1 MKLTCDS
8 MCKLKD
14 HVKVSYY
21 HYNLWRKK
29 EKKRGRKQSRQRMQ
43 EKNEKKKKTVMVLDR
58 MASEIFLSLKFCDLT
73 EKEKIK
79 K

>member
-43 EKNEKKKKTVMVLDR
+43 EKNEKKKKNSDGVGQDGFRDISKSQIL
-58 MASEIFLSLKFCDLT
+58 
-73 EKEKIK
+73 
-79 K
+79 